1 MRSFTPEQMLTAFTL
16 EQLLYDFIHEMDI
29 NDYAAIGDF
38 YTEDG
43 EFQAGPNL
51 IKGRDAIIAFY
62 QTRNANVAKYQK
74 DGARTGRHTFL
85 NLRCVFGDDPA
96 RATLHFTNVSYAGEG
111 KAPVPGLT
119 GPSMIADCRMEC
131 RIDTDGQWRF
141 ASFYPSA
148 ALVGEDDFMKKMLAL
163 SQAK

>member
-1 MRSFTPEQMLTAFTL
+1 MRRFTPEQMLTAFHL
-16 EQLLYDFIHEMDI
+16 EQLLYDFIAEMDER
-29 NDYAAIGDF
+29 DYAAIGDF

-51 IKGRDAIIAFY
+51 IKGRAAIVGFY
-62 QTRNANVAKYQK
+62 AVRNENVRKYQK
-74 DGARTGRHTFL
+74 DGARTGRHTFV
-85 NLRCVFGDDPA
+85 NVRCVFGDDPA
-96 RATLHFTNVSYAGEG
+96 RATLHFTNVNYAGEG
-111 KAPVPGLT
+111 KAPVPGLQ

-131 RIDTDGQWRF
+131 RLDSDGEWRF
-141 ASFYPSA
+141 SGFYPSS

>member
-1 MRSFTPEQMLTAFTL
+1 MRSFTPEQMLTSFTL

-29 NDYAAIGDF
+29 NNYADIGDY
-38 YTEDG
+38 YTQDG

-51 IKGRDAIIAFY
+51 IKGRDAIVGFY
-62 QTRNANVAKYQK
+62 AVRNENVAKYQK

-85 NLRCVFGDDPA
+85 NFRCIFGDDPT
-96 RATLHFTNVSYAGEG
+96 RATLTFTNVNYAGEG
-111 KAPVPGLT
+111 KAPVPELG

-131 RIDTDGQWRF
+131 RLDDDGHWRF
-141 ASFYPSA
+141 SGFYPSA

-163 SQAK
+163 SQSK